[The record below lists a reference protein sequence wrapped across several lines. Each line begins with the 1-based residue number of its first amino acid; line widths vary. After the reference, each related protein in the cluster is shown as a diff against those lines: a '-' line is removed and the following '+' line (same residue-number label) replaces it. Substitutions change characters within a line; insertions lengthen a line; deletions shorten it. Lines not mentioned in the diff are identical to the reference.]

1 MKKYKLWIMSL
12 LWAAVIFPPLF
23 LTGCEKNTEALK
35 KVRDIEYVLV
45 GTADVPLGLLSVI
58 EERKERPFRVTYRDE
73 ADYYVAVGYG
83 QKPTAGYEILI
94 QEVCETDRGIFVKT
108 SISGPEKSSHEK
120 AAVTCPYIVLKMKY
134 TGEKVIFET

>member
-1 MKKYKLWIMSL
+1 M
-12 LWAAVIFPPLF
+12 
-23 LTGCEKNTEALK
+23 
-35 KVRDIEYVLV
+35 LV
-45 GTADVPLGLLSVI
+45 ETADVPLGLLSVI

-108 SISGPEKSSHEK
+108 SILGPEKSSHEK
-120 AAVTCPYIVLKMKY
+120 AGSDLSVHC
-134 TGEKVIFET
+134 FENEIYRRKGDF